1 MADIIALT
9 DALLEG
15 ARSANPDLDLVA
27 LLLRRRELALEKLPP
42 GEPAEREERLSVLQR
57 VQLADAEIRAI
68 FIQRQAEVGNEL
80 GLLMMRPRD
89 RALRQQST
97 ALVARLV

>member
-42 GEPAEREERLSVLQR
+42 GEPAEREERLSVLHR